1 MKRIIYLLL
10 PLLGVSCDAVD
21 DIFNIGTAEYGSP
34 HVKFELKANVVDEQ
48 GNPIQGIEVRIGRE
62 GDDEWFER
70 FDNNTGISD
79 YLGNIDARGSLVFH
93 NPKKSQA
100 QFIDFDGELNGGE
113 FETKY
118 VDMSDLAELVEEGDG
133 NWYNGGYRANVGQVV
148 MHLSE
153 TQPDDENTESDEN
166 TETGNN

>member
-10 PLLGVSCDAVD
+10 SLLGVSCDAVD
-21 DIFNIGTAEYGSP
+21 DILNIGALEYGTP

-62 GDDEWFER
+62 GDDKRFER
-70 FDNNTGISD
+70 FDNETGISD
-79 YLGNIDARGSLVFH
+79 YLGNIDASGRMPFL
-93 NPKKSQA
+93 NPETSRA

-153 TQPDDENTESDEN
+153 TQPDDENTESGEN
-166 TETGNN
+166 SEEGNN

>member
-62 GDDEWFER
+62 GDDERFVR
-70 FDNNTGISD
+70 FDNETGISD
-79 YLGNIDARGSLVFH
+79 YLGNIDASGRMPFL
-93 NPKKSQA
+93 NPETSRA

-118 VDMSDLAELVEEGDG
+118 VDMSELVEHIEDGDG
-133 NWYNGGYRANVGQVV
+133 NWCNGGYRANVGQVV

-166 TETGNN
+166 TEEGNN